1 MSAIAPSAIAMNA
14 ARVVAVAAPGT
25 AAPRAIRPVAGR
37 PRIAIVGAAPWLAQ
51 GLASAL
57 ADETRWELLVPSG
70 HELADA
76 YVLHARD
83 EADAAALLATL
94 PALAPVLWVGSAPAS
109 SAPGEGEP
117 GRAVGHLPADADA
130 TQLRAAL
137 AAVLAGLSVR
147 DARSAWPTREA
158 PLRASVARP
167 EAGDAIEA
175 AEAAEALTSR
185 ELEVYELLA
194 KGLSNRDVAGV
205 LGISAHT
212 AKFHVAQILGKVGA
226 ATRAE
231 AVAIGLRLGLI
242 GV

>member
-1 MSAIAPSAIAMNA
+1 MSDH
-14 ARVVAVAAPGT
+14 
-25 AAPRAIRPVAGR
+25 
-37 PRIAIVGAAPWLAQ
+37 PRIAIVGATPWLAQ

-57 ADETRWELLVPSG
+57 ADEARWELVVPPG
-70 HELADA
+70 GDAADA

-83 EADAAALLATL
+83 EADAAALQAALPPLA
-94 PALAPVLWVGSAPAS
+94 PALWIGAAPSIAETS
-109 SAPGEGEP
+109 ETGEGDTA
-117 GRAVGHLPADADA
+117 RAVGHLPAEADA
-130 TQLRAAL
+130 EQLRAAL

-147 DARSAWPTREA
+147 GAAATWPAHGAVLRTRSP
-158 PLRASVARP
+158 ASA
-167 EAGDAIEA
+167 EA

-185 ELEVYELLA
+185 EFEVFELLA

-231 AVAIGLRLGLI
+231 AVAIGLRMGLI